1 MNRHY
6 PMSEKNQIDI
16 LLSWIEWKLSGY
28 TDEDKIKTLEE
39 AKQELTL
46 IELTRWAIRN
56 DFIDA

>member
-1 MNRHY
+1 
-6 PMSEKNQIDI
+6 MSEKNQIDI